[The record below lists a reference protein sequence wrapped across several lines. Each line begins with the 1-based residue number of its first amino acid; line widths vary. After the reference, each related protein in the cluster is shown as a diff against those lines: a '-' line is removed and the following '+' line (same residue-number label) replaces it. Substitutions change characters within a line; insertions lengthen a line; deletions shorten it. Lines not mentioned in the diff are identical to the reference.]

1 MPAAFQAAA
10 DAATEAGDTK
20 ERAAIMRIARNLSKN
35 WPDNAE
41 LRERAAQAVDVI
53 KVLVSSVSGRAVC
66 VNAHDTG
73 WVMIMG
79 LY

>member
-20 ERAAIMRIARNLSKN
+20 ELAVIMRVARNLSKN

-41 LRERAAQAVDVI
+41 LRERAAQAADVI
-53 KVLVSSVSGRAVC
+53 KVLVYMGGISIRRSSTTA
-66 VNAHDTG
+66 A
-73 WVMIMG
+73 
-79 LY
+79 Y